1 MTAARNALSGM
12 TLELGAHQA
21 AVARRLRAWEADRFV
36 ARLWDKDPTLWRL
49 DAHVPE
55 ITDRLGW
62 LRLPDAAP
70 LKAGEWEGFAAEIR
84 REGFR
89 HAVLLGMGGSSLA
102 PEVFGRTCGSA
113 PDFPELVVLDSTHPE
128 AVRAV
133 EERLDPSRAL
143 FVVSSKSGTTIEPLS
158 LFRYFWERTQGE
170 GRCFAAITDPG
181 TPLEDLAV
189 ERGFRRIFRAPADV
203 GGRYSALS
211 DFGMVPAALIGVHI
225 PDVIASAQR
234 MASACAPE
242 APAAENPGLVLG
254 AALGELALAG
264 RDKLTFFASAALEAL
279 PDWTEQLIAE
289 SSGKEGR
296 GIVPVAGEPAGTAEA
311 YGPDRAFVW
320 IGLDGEPEPPV
331 LKPLAVAGHPVIRI
345 RLGSREDLGGEFF
358 RWEFATAAACAVLG
372 VHPFNQPDV
381 QLAKDLAR
389 RAMEQPGIGG
399 SPDEMAPADSEPQLR
414 AALTELPAAAGPG
427 RYVALQAFI
436 APSGAA
442 ADALGRIRSILR
454 DRLRVAT
461 TSGYGPRFL
470 HSTGQ
475 LHKGGPDT
483 GLFLQFVDEPAQD
496 LHVPETGYTFG
507 QLLRAQADGDA
518 GALRRRGRR
527 LVRIH
532 LGRDAAAGL
541 RRVEETLRRGALA
554 AR

>member
-1 MTAARNALSGM
+1 MTAGFEPLFGM
-12 TLELGAHQA
+12 ALELGAYQS
-21 AVARRLRAWEADRFV
+21 AVASRLRLWETARFTS
-36 ARLWDKDPTLWRL
+36 RLWNKDPTLWCS
-49 DAHVPE
+49 DPGVPE

-62 LRLPDAAP
+62 LGLPDAT
-70 LKAGEWEGFAAEIR
+70 LSEVGEWERFAAEIR
-84 REGFR
+84 AEGFR

-102 PEVFGRTCGSA
+102 PEVFHRTWGST
-113 PDFPELVVLDSTHPE
+113 PGFPELLVLDSTHPD

-133 EERLDPSRAL
+133 EERLELRRTL

-158 LFRYFWERTQGE
+158 LFRYFWERTQAA

-181 TPLEDLAV
+181 TPLEQLAA
-189 ERGFRRIFRAPADV
+189 ERGFRRIIRAPADV

-211 DFGMVPAALIGVHI
+211 VFGMAPAALIGVRLAG
-225 PDVIASAQR
+225 VTQSARR
-234 MASACAPE
+234 MAAACAPE
-242 APAAENPGLVLG
+242 ASAAQNPGLVLG

-264 RDKLTFFASAALEAL
+264 RDKLTFFASAALETF
-279 PDWTEQLIAE
+279 PDWIEQLIAE
-289 SSGKEGR
+289 SSGKDRR
-296 GIVPVAGEPAGTAEA
+296 GIVPVAGEPGGPTET
-311 YGPDRAFVW
+311 YGSDRVFVW
-320 IGLDGEPEPPV
+320 IGLEGEPESPA
-331 LKPLAVAGHPVIRI
+331 LEPLVAAGHPVIRI
-345 RLGSREDLGGEFF
+345 RLRSREDLGGEFF

-389 RAMEQPGIGG
+389 RAMERPGRAD
-399 SPDEMAPADSEPQLR
+399 SPDEIVPADSEPQLG
-414 AALTELPAAAGPG
+414 AALTELLAAAGPG
-427 RYVALQAFI
+427 RYVALQAFV
-436 APSGAA
+436 APSGEATA
-442 ADALGRIRSILR
+442 ALGRIRAILR

-483 GLFLQFVDEPAQD
+483 GLFMQLVDEPAQD
-496 LHVPETGYTFG
+496 LRVPETGYTFG

-527 LVRIH
+527 PVRIH

-541 RRVEETLRRGALA
+541 RRLEEHIAKYS